1 MRSSEGGPLGVSLLS
16 LGVEIVVVETRERW
30 GDAVSL
36 SHVEV
41 LSEVLVSAPPV
52 GVDHADPLVS
62 SNLMEVRVSDIVL
75 LSIGRESSV
84 GVRAIVVLV
93 NFSDMPFPLS
103 NHTFFLLLGEQEEDE

>member
-1 MRSSEGGPLGVSLLS
+1 M
-16 LGVEIVVVETRERW
+16 VESGEAWLDSVF
-30 GDAVSL
+30 L

-52 GVDHADPLVS
+52 GVDHADSLVS

-75 LSIGRESSV
+75 LSIGWESSV

-93 NFSDMPFPLS
+93 NLSNMPFPLG

>member
-1 MRSSEGGPLGVSLLS
+1 MLESGEAWLDSVF
-16 LGVEIVVVETRERW
+16 
-30 GDAVSL
+30 L

-41 LSEVLVSAPPV
+41 LSEVLISAPPV
-52 GVDHADPLVS
+52 GVDHADSLVS

-75 LSIGRESSV
+75 LSIGWESSV

-93 NFSDMPFPLS
+93 NLSNMPFPLG

>member
-1 MRSSEGGPLGVSLLS
+1 MLESGEAWLDSVF
-16 LGVEIVVVETRERW
+16 
-30 GDAVSL
+30 L

-52 GVDHADPLVS
+52 GVDHADSLVS

-75 LSIGRESSV
+75 LSIGWESSV

-93 NFSDMPFPLS
+93 NLSNMPFPLG
-103 NHTFFLLLGEQEEDE
+103 NHTFFLLLCE

>member
-1 MRSSEGGPLGVSLLS
+1 M
-16 LGVEIVVVETRERW
+16 VESGEAWLDSVF
-30 GDAVSL
+30 L

-52 GVDHADPLVS
+52 GVDHADSLVS

-75 LSIGRESSV
+75 LSIGWESSV
-84 GVRAIVVLV
+84 GVRAVVVFV
-93 NFSDMPFPLS
+93 NLSNMPLPLS